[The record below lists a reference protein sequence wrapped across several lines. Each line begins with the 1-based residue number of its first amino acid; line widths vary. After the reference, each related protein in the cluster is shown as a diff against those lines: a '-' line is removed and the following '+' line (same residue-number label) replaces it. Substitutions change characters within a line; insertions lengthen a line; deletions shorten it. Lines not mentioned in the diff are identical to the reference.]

1 MVTIART
8 TDPEGR
14 VSLPEAFANMTVII
28 EQISDTELRIRKAQI
43 ISENETRVDE
53 GFTNSLSDRDRDLF
67 LSLLDR
73 PPAANEALRR
83 AVAASKKSRR
93 QSKKPR
99 HG

>member
-43 ISENETRVDE
+43 ISEN
-53 GFTNSLSDRDRDLF
+53 
-67 LSLLDR
+67 R

-83 AVAASKKSRR
+83 AAAASKKAAARAKSN
-93 QSKKPR
+93 R

>member
-1 MVTIART
+1 MNVLTRN
-8 TDPEGR
+8 TDPKGR
-14 VSLPEAFANMTVII
+14 VSLPKAFANSTVII
-28 EQISDTELRIRKAQI
+28 EQVSGTELRIRKAQI

-83 AVAASKKSRR
+83 AAAASKKAAARAKSN
-93 QSKKPR
+93 R